1 MPHVC
6 VRYLY
11 FVCNAPERHTER
23 LSETEIENDAM
34 SCDNVWNRSLVIMPC
49 RANSIIINWLRVH
62 QIEEHYAQRTTDSR
76 SNRSIYHYCIYW
88 RRRKESQTLAM
99 HPVSQ
104 SVSEAVVCRSVC
116 SSREYVAH
124 TRCVCCLVRLP
135 KHYVIGDLSTHHQTR
150 HWCRDSFVLL
160 LLLLLIFILPIAHKY
175 RLHLRMTND

>member
-76 SNRSIYHYCIYW
+76 SNGARKNLDRSIDRSHPFIIIAFIGAGE
-88 RRRKESQTLAM
+88 RRARRSQCT
-99 HPVSQ
+99 Q
-104 SVSEAVVCRSVC
+104 SVSQLVKQSYVGLSAHLANMWHTHDVSVVLFVC
-116 SSREYVAH
+116 QNI
-124 TRCVCCLVRLP
+124 T
-135 KHYVIGDLSTHHQTR
+135 
-150 HWCRDSFVLL
+150 
-160 LLLLLIFILPIAHKY
+160 
-175 RLHLRMTND
+175 